1 MALAAAEADAVR
13 VDVMRIDR
21 RVIGTVAVICALS
34 SDASAQI
41 MASRSHAPVQ
51 QPTAPR
57 PDILRSPLPASPHPD
72 TLLSQGRS
80 LYHAGRYK
88 EAAASFERALQ
99 AGVKKPH
106 EAAWEV
112 ARAYAKLGN
121 DKQARRWQRIAV
133 QLADGGGRLGGD
145 AARALPSSMAAP
157 PAWRARLTQRRQSSG
172 ERDREEHRPGSAA
185 REEAR

>member
-1 MALAAAEADAVR
+1 MRMHHTPCGMLAMV
-13 VDVMRIDR
+13 
-21 RVIGTVAVICALS
+21 CALTCI
-34 SDASAQI
+34 ATAAREAGAQVSANERQG
-41 MASRSHAPVQ
+41 APHI
-51 QPTAPR
+51 PTP
-57 PDILRSPLPASPHPD
+57 PPTHL
-72 TLLSQGRS
+72 LLSEGRT
-80 LYHAGRYK
+80 LYEAGRYK

-112 ARAYAKLGN
+112 ARAYAMLGN

-145 AARALPSSMAAP
+145 AARALPSSMPAP

-172 ERDREEHRPGSAA
+172 ERDGEEHRPGSTA